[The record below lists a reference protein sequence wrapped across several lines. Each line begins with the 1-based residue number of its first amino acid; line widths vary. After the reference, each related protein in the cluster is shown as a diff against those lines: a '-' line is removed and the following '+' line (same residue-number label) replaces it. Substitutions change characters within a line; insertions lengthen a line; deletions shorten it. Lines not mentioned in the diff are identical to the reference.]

1 MINVL
6 ITIKLSYI
14 QVMKHLIMKISLTPL
29 LLFFANALY
38 AQPGLEFNKRFVE
51 SEDRWVAFAIGKDST
66 QPYGFIYIDAQA
78 GLTLQYEGNFTVGP
92 DGKFISKKATENGS
106 VKIRLEPNTVKVAF
120 LPEHRVKELGHEWVP
135 DWLSIYKQTSD
146 TIGRMVR
153 WGYFYNHWGESA
165 KALAYLEKAYTLEPT
180 KEGLEFE
187 LAYAY
192 NALSRFNEAI
202 AVLEKAIQHKPAECL
217 YYKELSYAQ
226 IHVNNMKKA
235 DEATRNG
242 VQHCEDKKMKAE
254 ICYNLTYTY
263 YKNKDKANF
272 SIWAAE
278 TKKWAE
284 AESVF
289 TKNIGLMEK
298 QLQ

>member
-1 MINVL
+1 
-6 ITIKLSYI
+6 
-14 QVMKHLIMKISLTPL
+14 MKILLASL
-29 LLFFANALY
+29 LLFITIISA

-51 SEDRWVAFAIGKDST
+51 SEDRWVAFALGKDSS

-92 DGKFISKKATENGS
+92 DGKFISKKATENGA
-106 VKIRLEPNTVKVAF
+106 VKIRLEPNSVKVAF
-120 LPEHRVKELGHEWVP
+120 LPEHRVKELGHSWVP

-146 TIGRMVR
+146 SIGRMVR

-165 KALAYLEKAYTLEPT
+165 KALTYLEKAYALDPQ
-180 KEGLEFE
+180 KENVEFE

-192 NALSRFNEAI
+192 NALERFNDAI
-202 AVLEKAIQHKPAECL
+202 AVLDKAIQRKPAECL

-226 IHVNNMKKA
+226 IHVNNMGKA
-235 DEATRNG
+235 DEATRSG

-263 YKNKDKANF
+263 FKNKDKSKF
-272 SIWAAE
+272 EIWAAE

-284 AESVF
+284 PESVF

>member
-1 MINVL
+1 
-6 ITIKLSYI
+6 
-14 QVMKHLIMKISLTPL
+14 MKILLAPL
-29 LLFFANALY
+29 LLFVAIISS

-51 SEDRWVAFAIGKDST
+51 SEDRWVAFALGKDSS

-92 DGKFISKKATENGS
+92 DGKFISKKATENGA
-106 VKIRLEPNTVKVAF
+106 VKIRLEPNSVKVAF
-120 LPEHRVKELGHEWVP
+120 LPEHRVKELGHDWVP
-135 DWLSIYKQTSD
+135 DWLSAYKQTSD
-146 TIGRMVR
+146 SIGRMVR

-165 KALAYLEKAYTLEPT
+165 KALTYLEKAYALDPQ
-180 KEGLEFE
+180 KENVEFE

-202 AVLEKAIQHKPAECL
+202 IVLDKAILRKPAECL

-226 IHVNNMKKA
+226 IHVNNMSKA
-235 DEATRNG
+235 DEATRSG
-242 VQHCEDKKMKAE
+242 VQYCEDKKMKAE

-263 YKNKDKANF
+263 FKNKDKANF
-272 SIWAAE
+272 VNWAAE

-284 AESVF
+284 PESVF
-289 TKNIGLMEK
+289 IKNIGLMEK

>member
-1 MINVL
+1 MKIVL
-6 ITIKLSYI
+6 IS
-14 QVMKHLIMKISLTPL
+14 L
-29 LLFFANALY
+29 LLFIACHSF

-51 SEDRWVAFAIGKDST
+51 SEDRWVAFALGKDSS

-78 GLTLQYEGNFTVGP
+78 GLTLQYEGNFTIGP

-106 VKIRLEPNTVKVAF
+106 VKIRLEPNSVKVAF
-120 LPEHRVKELGHEWVP
+120 LPEYRVKELGHDWVP
-135 DWLSIYKQTSD
+135 DWLSVYKQTSD
-146 TIGRMVR
+146 TVGRMVR
-153 WGYFYNHWGESA
+153 WGYYYNHWGESA
-165 KALAYLEKAYTLEPT
+165 KALTYLEKAYALAPQ
-180 KEGLEFE
+180 KENVEFE

-192 NALSRFNEAI
+192 NALERFSDAI
-202 AVLEKAIQHKPAECL
+202 KILDKAIQRKPAECL

-226 IHVNNMKKA
+226 IHVNNMSKA

-242 VQHCEDKKMKAE
+242 VQHCEDNKMKAE

-263 YKNKDKANF
+263 FKNKDKANF
-272 SIWAAE
+272 INWAAE

-284 AESVF
+284 PESVF